1 MFYQA
6 LYCVAQFYLKS
17 ITGVDVGEEWTWKTK
32 LNVYD
37 NIEYSGKPSEGFSL
51 FSAGNVL
58 WLMSEQHTNSMQWE
72 VIQQW
77 RSICSQP
84 ALSAAA
90 EGKSANNC
98 SPYWSLALLLYLY
111 ISIFNE

>member
-58 WLMSEQHTNSMQWE
+58 WLIKAVRTTYKLNAVGGHSTMEKYT
-72 VIQQW
+72 
-77 RSICSQP
+77 QP
-84 ALSAAA
+84 ASTQYCCRRQ
-90 EGKSANNC
+90 EC
-98 SPYWSLALLLYLY
+98 
-111 ISIFNE
+111 